1 MDHFTSDII
10 QALVKKDDVTEIFR
24 SHLETAVNTLLK
36 TELTAFLDYE
46 KYDRVGF
53 NSGNSRN
60 GVYSRTLHTEY
71 GDLQIDIPRDRNGD
85 FKQQTVAPYK
95 RSNDTLESFVI
106 HMFQKGVMMSEIS
119 HLIERMYG
127 HHYTPQTISNMTQAV
142 TEEVEAFRQRSLSER
157 YVCVVPGCDIP
168 ARQTG
173 DSDQRGCLYRC
184 GHPGGWLQGSAGLYC
199 RADGICACMERI
211 DWRYPCTGRDGSPAL
226 HF

>member
-10 QALVKKDDVTEIFR
+10 QALVKKEDVTEIFR

-53 NSGNSRN
+53 NSGKSRN
-60 GVYSRTLHTEY
+60 GAYSRTLHTEY

-106 HMFQKGVMMSEIS
+106 HMFQKGVTMSEIS

-127 HHYTPQTISNMTQAV
+127 HHYTP
-142 TEEVEAFRQRSLSER
+142 
-157 YVCVVPGCDIP
+157 
-168 ARQTG
+168 
-173 DSDQRGCLYRC
+173 
-184 GHPGGWLQGSAGLYC
+184 
-199 RADGICACMERI
+199 
-211 DWRYPCTGRDGSPAL
+211 
-226 HF
+226 

>member
-60 GVYSRTLHTEY
+60 GAYSRTLHTEY

-106 HMFQKGVMMSEIS
+106 HMFHSRCTQ
-119 HLIERMYG
+119 HF
-127 HHYTPQTISNMTQAV
+127 PQGP
-142 TEEVEAFRQRSLSER
+142 
-157 YVCVVPGCDIP
+157 CVGPEGN
-168 ARQTG
+168 
-173 DSDQRGCLYRC
+173 L
-184 GHPGGWLQGSAGLYC
+184 
-199 RADGICACMERI
+199 
-211 DWRYPCTGRDGSPAL
+211 
-226 HF
+226 